1 MQQTLQARLG
11 SSGWDGVGVGWGGGG
26 EGGGRNR
33 IPPQKQWGEER
44 VINFD

>member
-11 SSGWDGVGVGWGGGG
+11 SSWWDGVGVGWLGGG
-26 EGGGRNR
+26 GGGRNT